1 MGWDIL
7 SRRGSQVQILP
18 VAPTAFSTIF
28 IHPSPHIIDS
38 IYSVAWL
45 AKTALTD
52 EEKLCI
58 KALALDIVD
67 LRKKIN
73 ELAEALAKMNDKQ
86 FKEAFAKETKE
97 DLTEKQVDKYQ
108 LSLQKQ
114 VDNAENEFRY

>member
-1 MGWDIL
+1 MA
-7 SRRGSQVQILP
+7 R
-18 VAPTAFSTIF
+18 
-28 IHPSPHIIDS
+28 
-38 IYSVAWL
+38 L

-58 KALALDIVD
+58 KALALDIAD

-73 ELAEALAKMNDKQ
+73 QLAEALAKMNDKQ
-86 FKEAFAKETKE
+86 FREAFAKETKE

-114 VDNAENEFRY
+114 VDNAESEFRY

>member
-1 MGWDIL
+1 
-7 SRRGSQVQILP
+7 
-18 VAPTAFSTIF
+18 
-28 IHPSPHIIDS
+28 
-38 IYSVAWL
+38 VAWL
-45 AKTALTD
+45 AKTALTE

-58 KALALDIVD
+58 KALALDIAD

-86 FKEAFAKETKE
+86 FKEAFSQETKE

-108 LSLQKQ
+108 LALQKQ